1 MRELSDHELYLIAGG
16 TNVPPRPRPNPFVQ
30 TIKTL
35 WNGISSCFS

>member
-16 TNVPPRPRPNPFVQ
+16 TNVPPRPRPNPFV
-30 TIKTL
+30 